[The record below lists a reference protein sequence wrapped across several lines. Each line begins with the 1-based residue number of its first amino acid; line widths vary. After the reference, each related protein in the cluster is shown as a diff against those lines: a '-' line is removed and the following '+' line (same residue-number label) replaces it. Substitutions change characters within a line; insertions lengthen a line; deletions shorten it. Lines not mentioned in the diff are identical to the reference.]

1 MKYSVTDANT
11 LSVRGSSGL
20 SWAKVYDS
28 QTCAGPTCARLASH
42 DSLTHCLSPESSTS
56 RYMSLF
62 KAHKEFLH
70 INMMHNLHLMEVLSY
85 VSMN

>member
-42 DSLTHCLSPESSTS
+42 DSL
-56 RYMSLF
+56 
-62 KAHKEFLH
+62 
-70 INMMHNLHLMEVLSY
+70 
-85 VSMN
+85 